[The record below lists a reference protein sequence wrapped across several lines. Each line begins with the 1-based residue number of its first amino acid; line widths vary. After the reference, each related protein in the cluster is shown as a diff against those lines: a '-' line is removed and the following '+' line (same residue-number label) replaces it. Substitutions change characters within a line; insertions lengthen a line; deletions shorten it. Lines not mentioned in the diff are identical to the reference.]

1 MSNLFWFLFVVLFS
15 QPFNFVGVG
24 LTAAFIITFIR
35 KKWRSRKLTTSQIL
49 MELIH
54 IATKEDNNWKDVIQH
69 LWNGGKV
76 SNTSQSH
83 RDASPI
89 TVIGARGHSVSLPP
103 GIPVGPDFIDIEWR
117 RVSSGS
123 RVAQSSN
130 GNIEYFGPKEYQ
142 RRITLH
148 PGNFN
153 LEISDLRREDAG
165 DYEVII
171 TAASGTQTLRR
182 VQLEVNDRTGAPP
195 TTVTGTRRHSVSL
208 RPRIPVRPDVYDVVW
223 RRVERE
229 ERIVRHSVN
238 TTRYFGEYQ
247 QRETFHPSNFSLE
260 IHDLQMQDAG
270 HYQVT
275 VTADSGHEDTE
286 SISLEVHEP
295 GLLRAGLR
303 ALADAFS
310 AVRRFLGSLF
320 SCRR

>member
-1 MSNLFWFLFVVLFS
+1 MSNLLWFLFGMLFNQLFS
-15 QPFNFVGVG
+15 FVGVG
-24 LTAAFIITFIR
+24 LTAAFIMFIR
-35 KKWRSRKLTTSQIL
+35 KKWRSRKLTTGQIL

-54 IATKEDNNWKDVIQH
+54 IATKEGNNWEDVIQH

-89 TVIGARGHSVSLPP
+89 TVIGARGHSVSLAP
-103 GIPVGPDFIDIEWR
+103 GIPVGPDVIEVEWR
-117 RVSSGS
+117 RLSPRSA
-123 RVAQSSN
+123 VAQSSN

-153 LEISDLRREDAG
+153 LEIRDLRREDAG

-171 TAASGTQTLRR
+171 TAASGAQTLRR
-182 VQLEVNDRTGAPP
+182 VQLEVKDMTGAPP
-195 TTVTGTRRHSVSL
+195 TTVTGTRGHSVSL
-208 RPRIPVRPDVYDVVW
+208 RVGIPVRPHVCDVVW

-229 ERIVRHSVN
+229 ERIASHSVT

-247 QRETFHPSNFSLE
+247 QRVTLHPRNFSLG

-275 VTADSGHEDTE
+275 VTADSGQEATE
-286 SISLEVHEP
+286 GISLEVHEP

-310 AVRRFLGSLF
+310 AVRRFLRSLF